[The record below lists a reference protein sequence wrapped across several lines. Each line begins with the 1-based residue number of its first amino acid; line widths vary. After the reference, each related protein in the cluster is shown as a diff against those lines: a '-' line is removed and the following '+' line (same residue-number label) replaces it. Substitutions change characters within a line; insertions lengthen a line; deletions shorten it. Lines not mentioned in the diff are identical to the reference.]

1 MAYRSRSRPSS
12 TLGAKASTVCPYY
25 LDGDLAQR
33 GLVACCA
40 PYGTRLGASVTEG
53 PVIPVEPASRGELVS
68 AAAYRWRLTWL
79 LCSFQGPWR
88 GVNAGR
94 SPRAL
99 RSRRLMTRPRGYRR
113 APVSQNSTA
122 CWGRLRPSPARSA
135 SSNGARST
143 AAIQP
148 GSVDMLGPIR
158 LDIAGLVPML
168 CTGWAGDRAGPS
180 EDGPWIGAPLG
191 AP

>member
-1 MAYRSRSRPSS
+1 VAYRSRSRPSS

-33 GLVACCA
+33 GLVASCA
-40 PYGTRLGASVTEG
+40 PCGTRRGASVTEG

-99 RSRRLMTRPRGYRR
+99 RSRHLLTRPRGYRR

-122 CWGRLRPSPARSA
+122 CWHRLRPSPRRSA
-135 SSNGARST
+135 SSNGARAT

-158 LDIAGLVPML
+158 LDIAGLGPVL
-168 CTGWAGDRAGPS
+168 GTGGSATARGRPRTDPGSGHR
-180 EDGPWIGAPLG
+180 
-191 AP
+191 